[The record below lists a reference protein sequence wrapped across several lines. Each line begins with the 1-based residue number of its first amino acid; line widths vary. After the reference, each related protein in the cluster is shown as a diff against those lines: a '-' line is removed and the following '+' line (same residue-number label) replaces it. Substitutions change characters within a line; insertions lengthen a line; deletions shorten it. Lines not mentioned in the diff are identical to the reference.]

1 MLIYRAEMYI
11 LVKYP
16 YLIDIGVKYNIL
28 VKIRN
33 EGLYKKFDEKSQ
45 YFIIKSFSEEDVHK
59 VKQQV

>member
-1 MLIYRAEMYI
+1 MYI